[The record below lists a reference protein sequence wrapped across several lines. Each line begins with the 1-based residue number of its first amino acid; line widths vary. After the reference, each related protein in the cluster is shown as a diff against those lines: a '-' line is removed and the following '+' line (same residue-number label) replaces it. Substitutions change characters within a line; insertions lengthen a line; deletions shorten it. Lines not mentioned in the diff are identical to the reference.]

1 MPQLLAT
8 LGVIGQSFEDGV
20 EVPRLLSGCDRGA
33 IELGKGFWKVG
44 EAVRQRVAFHDF
56 GAHSHN
62 DALDARVLG
71 LLADGRQRLLDR
83 QGGMHERGDLAGDQR
98 EIGCPECSANREGL
112 LTAGFLLGDLGD
124 AQRQQVALAQLLA
137 DSLGRVALDDALL
150 LLSPRVNRGVFE
162 CPHGC
167 G

>member
-1 MPQLLAT
+1 
-8 LGVIGQSFEDGV
+8 
-20 EVPRLLSGCDRGA
+20 
-33 IELGKGFWKVG
+33 
-44 EAVRQRVAFHDF
+44 
-56 GAHSHN
+56 
-62 DALDARVLG
+62 
-71 LLADGRQRLLDR
+71 
-83 QGGMHERGDLAGDQR
+83 MHERGDLAGDQR
-98 EIGCPECSANREGL
+98 EIGRPECSANREGL